1 MIHCMS
7 NFFHKNQGGFTLLEV
22 AVSLAITSFIALG
35 VAVSSAQVLTQTS
48 KNSDFTT
55 ASRNAM
61 NAIFWI
67 GRDGQMA
74 QSFAGAAGF
83 PATADLSMAWEDWE
97 SVSHNITYSIEDGKL
112 YRTHTIDS
120 ESTVSLV
127 AEYIND
133 DSELTYCSSDNGTLS
148 LTITSSV
155 GGGANIV
162 DVTRVRQI
170 TARPQM

>member
-1 MIHCMS
+1 MN
-7 NFFHKNQGGFTLLEV
+7 NFFLKKQGGFTLLEV
-22 AVSLAITSFIALG
+22 AVSLAITSMIALG

-48 KNSDFTT
+48 KNSDYTT

-74 QSFAGAAGF
+74 QSFAGADGF
-83 PATADLSMAWEDWE
+83 PLTSDLSMAWEDWD
-97 SVSHNITYSIEDGKL
+97 SISHNITYSIQEGRL
-112 YRTHTIDS
+112 YRTYTVDS

-133 DSELTYCSSDNGTLS
+133 DSELTNCISENGTLL

-155 GGGANIV
+155 GGGTKII
-162 DVTRVRQI
+162 DVTRVREI

>member
-1 MIHCMS
+1 MN
-7 NFFHKNQGGFTLLEV
+7 NFFHKKQGGFTLLEV
-22 AVSLAITSFIALG
+22 AVSLAITSMIALG

-48 KNSDFTT
+48 KNSDYTT

-74 QSFAGAAGF
+74 QSFAGADGF
-83 PATADLSMAWEDWE
+83 PLTSDLSMAWEDWD
-97 SVSHNITYSIEDGKL
+97 SISHNITYSIQEGRL
-112 YRTHTIDS
+112 YRTYTVDS

-133 DSELTYCSSDNGTLS
+133 DSELTNCISENGTLL

-155 GGGANIV
+155 GGGTKII
-162 DVTRVRQI
+162 DVTRVREI